1 MLNEKINVIDR
12 QKLNYYDLDEN
23 VCLFLQTDFYEKT
36 HTQFGLGKE
45 KIIKTP
51 TTNNDDYCGNDDD
64 NKKQERPTT
73 TFRRE
78 EEEDQA
84 HSIQ

>member
-1 MLNEKINVIDR
+1 MKMCVYFCRLTSIK
-12 QKLNYYDLDEN
+12 
-23 VCLFLQTDFYEKT
+23 KT